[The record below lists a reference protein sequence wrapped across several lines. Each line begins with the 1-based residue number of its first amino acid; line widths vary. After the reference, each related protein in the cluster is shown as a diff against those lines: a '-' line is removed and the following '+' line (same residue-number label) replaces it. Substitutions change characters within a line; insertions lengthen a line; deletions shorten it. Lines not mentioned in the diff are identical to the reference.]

1 MARVVGIHGIA
12 QQYRGPKT
20 LTADWAAALQ
30 DGMTIAGGADQ
41 LAQDD
46 LGIVFYG
53 ELFRPAGGKS
63 GQIPPYTAADVEDG
77 FEKDLL
83 ESFRLGLIDSDSISG
98 ATKARA
104 PAALQKALYLLSQSP
119 FFAGMT
125 ERLIIGLIKQVH
137 AYLTDAPLRAEI
149 QDRVVQLISSE
160 TAVLI
165 GHSLGSV
172 IAYEA
177 VCAHPEWD
185 LSLVTLGAPLGIR
198 NLIFERLL
206 PRPINGRGH
215 YPPGVAAWTNIADA
229 GDLVALVKN
238 LAPLFGKRVHDILAH
253 NGSRAHDVRPYLTA
267 AQTGRAV
274 AEGLRRRADQ

>member
-12 QQYRGPKT
+12 QEYRGPNT
-20 LTADWAAALQ
+20 LKADWISDLQ
-30 DGMTIAGGADQ
+30 DGMAISGANQ
-41 LAQDD
+41 LDQDD
-46 LGIVFYG
+46 LDIVFYG
-53 ELFRPAGGKS
+53 DLFRPPGSKATG
-63 GQIPPYTAADVEDG
+63 IPPYTAADVADG

-83 ESFRLGLIDSDSISG
+83 EAFRLAAVDDLDP
-98 ATKARA
+98 AVTTKVRA
-104 PAALQKALYLLSQSP
+104 PARVQKALNFLSQFP

-137 AYLTDAPLRAEI
+137 VYLTDTSLRAAVQERAA
-149 QDRVVQLISSE
+149 RVITPE

-185 LSLVTLGAPLGIR
+185 LSLVTLGSPLGIR
-198 NLIFERLL
+198 NLIFERLM
-206 PRPINGRGH
+206 PPPVNGRGH

-229 GDLVALVKN
+229 GDIVALVKD
-238 LAPLFGKRVHDILAH
+238 LAPLFGDQINDILVH
-253 NGSRAHDVRPYLTA
+253 NGSKAHDVKPYLTA
-267 AQTGRAV
+267 AETGRPV
-274 AEGLRRRADQ
+274 ADGLKRRVSW